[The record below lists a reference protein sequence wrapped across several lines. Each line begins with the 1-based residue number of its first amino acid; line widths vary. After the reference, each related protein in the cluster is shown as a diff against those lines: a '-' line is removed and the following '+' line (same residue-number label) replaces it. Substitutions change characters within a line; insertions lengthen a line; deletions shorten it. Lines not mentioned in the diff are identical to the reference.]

1 MTMVGIEYA
10 GMAEADAK
18 KLKDY
23 LSGGD

>member
-23 LSGGD
+23 LSGGG

>member
-1 MTMVGIEYA
+1 MVGIDFA
-10 GMAEADAK
+10 GMAEADTN